1 MLGIKHPCSYVYR
14 QVHLFAYS
22 VVKGESPLLFL
33 PFISSPVQ
41 GASTV
46 TPASVSFQVI
56 LNPV

>member
-1 MLGIKHPCSYVYR
+1 MYVYT
-14 QVHLFAYS
+14 QVHLFVYS
-22 VVKGESPLLFL
+22 IVKGESPLLFL

-46 TPASVSFQVI
+46 TPASVSFQVM